1 MDQLFCFVSF
11 PQKISLVLYM
21 CSCECLF
28 SLVFKLSIEKG
39 DITVS
44 GRVFQSFI
52 ALVLKKFLLLSS
64 RFDFGISCILI
75 PLVSRLLISNN
86 FPVAS
91 WSYRPVKIL
100 KISMIRPLFLLY
112 RIVGIFGVLERSS

>member
-11 PQKISLVLYM
+11 PQKISLVLYI

-91 WSYRPVKIL
+91 
-100 KISMIRPLFLLY
+100 
-112 RIVGIFGVLERSS
+112 